1 MKTYLFKR
9 FIINKLHHHV
19 RPGTGSADETPPRRI
34 PMKTKPTVL
43 MLIAA
48 GAGALLT
55 SCVDYYGSTAVV
67 EPAYRPGYVVHTLPS
82 GYRAEVIGGTRYY
95 YHNNVYY
102 RPQGRSYVVVESPHM
117 RHHDHWDH
125 RRPGRDRHVTVIR
138 ELPSGYTVV
147 NHRGQRYY
155 RAGNRYYQS
164 SAGGYIIVDS
174 PF

>member
-1 MKTYLFKR
+1 
-9 FIINKLHHHV
+9 
-19 RPGTGSADETPPRRI
+19 
-34 PMKTKPTVL
+34 MKTKPTVL

-102 RPQGRSYVVVESPHM
+102 RPQGRSYVVVDSPHM
-117 RHHDHWDH
+117 HRRGSDWDRHDHDWDR
-125 RRPGRDRHVTVIR
+125 RRPGRDRNVTVIR

-147 NHRGQRYY
+147 NHRGQRFY
-155 RAGNRYYQS
+155 RAGDRYYQS
-164 SAGGYIIVDS
+164 STGGYIIVDS